1 MENAKQVDIRAL
13 RETVNAVLD
22 FIERDLGKSAVP
34 LPSNYY
40 WVVPDEGLY
49 SMGEP
54 PRQLEC
60 GSLVDDLEFVQAA
73 HTNRDQAIPL
83 VLIHLAPLLYALS
96 KALPSYTEPPEQLPG
111 GPLID

>member
-1 MENAKQVDIRAL
+1 MENAKQVDVRVL

-40 WVVPDEGLY
+40 WTVTDDALY
-49 SMGEP
+49 SMSEP
-54 PRQLEC
+54 PKQLDC

-73 HTNRDQAIPL
+73 YANREQAIPL
-83 VLIHLAPLLYALS
+83 MLIHLAPLLYALA
-96 KALPSYTEPPEQLPG
+96 KAVPSFTEPSE
-111 GPLID
+111 